1 MSVPGQPELKRA
13 LGLFDATM
21 INVGTMVASA
31 IFIVPAAITAGM
43 QGTVPSLLVWVT
55 AGIVSLFGALCVA
68 ELGAAMPGAG
78 GQYVYLSRAFH
89 PAVGFLYGWSAFL
102 VINTA
107 SIAAIAVGFA
117 TYLGFFI
124 PLDVGGI
131 KLAAVA
137 STVVL
142 TAVNCRGVTTGA
154 LVQNVLT
161 VLKMGALLTL
171 PLLAVVLGKVSDA
184 NLSPLWPAGGMDSVA
199 LAAGPALVA
208 ALWAYDGWIESTYV
222 GSEIKNPQ
230 RNLPLSIV
238 LSTAIVVV
246 LYLVANATYLAVL
259 SPAKTAASTLV
270 GSDAAQVILG
280 PVGAAF
286 IAAAIVIATLGA
298 NNGIVFTSA
307 RIPYAMAREG
317 LFFRWAG
324 RLDQRF
330 QSPNLVLVVQGAVA
344 VALTMTGSY
353 VQLATYVVFV
363 SFLFYGLSA
372 LAVLVLRRTEPDL
385 TRPYRAWGYPVTPLV
400 FIAFALYLVADTI
413 IQTPRESVVGAGL
426 VLMGLP
432 AYWYWRRGG
441 EAEGRRERPGARVP

>member
-1 MSVPGQPELKRA
+1 
-13 LGLFDATM
+13 
-21 INVGTMVASA
+21 
-31 IFIVPAAITAGM
+31 
-43 QGTVPSLLVWVT
+43 
-55 AGIVSLFGALCVA
+55 
-68 ELGAAMPGAG
+68 
-78 GQYVYLSRAFH
+78 
-89 PAVGFLYGWSAFL
+89 
-102 VINTA
+102 
-107 SIAAIAVGFA
+107 
-117 TYLGFFI
+117 
-124 PLDVGGI
+124 LDEAGI

-142 TAVNCRGVTTGA
+142 TAINCRGVAAGA
-154 LVQNVLT
+154 LVQNLLT
-161 VLKMGALLTL
+161 VLKMAALLAL
-171 PLLAVVLGKVSDA
+171 PLLAVGLGKVSGA
-184 NLSPLWPAGGMDSVA
+184 NLAPLWPAGGMGSVM

-222 GSEIKNPQ
+222 GSEITNPQ

-238 LSTAIVVV
+238 LSTAIVVF

-259 SPAKTAASTLV
+259 SPARTATSTLV

-286 IAAAIVIATLGA
+286 IAGAIVIATLGA

-317 LFFRWAG
+317 LFFQWAG
-324 RLDQRF
+324 RLDRRF
-330 QSPNLVLVVQGAVA
+330 QSPNLVLLVQGAVA
-344 VALTMTGSY
+344 VVLTMTGSY

-385 TRPYRAWGYPVTPLV
+385 PRPYRAWGYPVTPLV
-400 FIAFALYLVADTI
+400 FIAFALYLVTDTI
-413 IQTPRESVVGAGL
+413 LQTPRESGVGAGL

-432 AYWYWRRGG
+432 AYWYWRRAGG
-441 EAEGRRERPGARVP
+441 RTG